1 MIERVIN
8 SRFNLDRYEVNVV
21 CMSVVVFSANMAMNL
36 PPIVFAG
43 FVIAELAV
51 PGFGEVNIFD

>member
-1 MIERVIN
+1 MG
-8 SRFNLDRYEVNVV
+8 VV
-21 CMSVVVFSANMAMNL
+21 MFSTNMAMNL